1 MSEVE
6 VVYSEERWK
15 LLREKRA
22 MAIAI
27 IKALS
32 SSTIY
37 SIVHGSVAR
46 GDVSENSDI
55 DVFVINPVP
64 PLLVELALERA
75 GYKAKWKEIVQATP
89 SSTPKAYIYLDDKG
103 LLVVSLPLGTCSKT
117 EREFYKWGGEASLE
131 DLEKDRRVPGVDK
144 RLMLIEPTPTGH
156 KESPVVG
163 RETYVAKVLNIS
175 VETVLERVR
184 VLTRRREHGRTGV
197 FIKKVIDASTP
208 IEEAVM
214 KLSEENQYFR
224 RKIYGL

>member
-46 GDVSENSDI
+46 GDVSENSDS
-55 DVFVINPVP
+55 DVLVINPVP

-75 GYKAKWKEIVQATP
+75 GYKAK
-89 SSTPKAYIYLDDKG
+89 
-103 LLVVSLPLGTCSKT
+103 
-117 EREFYKWGGEASLE
+117 
-131 DLEKDRRVPGVDK
+131 
-144 RLMLIEPTPTGH
+144 
-156 KESPVVG
+156 
-163 RETYVAKVLNIS
+163 
-175 VETVLERVR
+175 
-184 VLTRRREHGRTGV
+184 
-197 FIKKVIDASTP
+197 
-208 IEEAVM
+208 
-214 KLSEENQYFR
+214 
-224 RKIYGL
+224 RK